1 MMRKCLFFL
10 AAAALTTTIAF
21 AQSSGNFT
29 YGTSGGSLNCTLDE
43 KNGNITG
50 GALCSANNNGG
61 VTVTCSTDADC
72 LNFYGSNSGATCNTT
87 LGQCVLPT
95 PDTNCGGN
103 FYAGIKTSSGAGNVF
118 VIRPSLV
125 VGLLTDVT
133 VSSKQITTTGTVSS
147 SALAGVNVSVSVGAE
162 TGTGAPQTIPNFP
175 ITYDARF
182 VQISTNLFQALATQ
196 CTNIANGCFLTFAE
210 STVSAH
216 SFDWIVTNLSSGN
229 YGVTVNWSSTVNGQ
243 GIFEALTCV
252 GPLNFTV
259 QQNKI
264 FHQNQVNAL

>member
-1 MMRKCLFFL
+1 MMRRCLFFL
-10 AAAALTTTIAF
+10 AAAALTTTMAF

-29 YGTSGGSLNCTLDE
+29 YGTSGGSLNCTLDDS
-43 KNGNITG
+43 KGNITG

-61 VTVTCSTDADC
+61 VTVTCTTDADC
-72 LNFYGSNSGATCNTT
+72 LNFYGSNSGATCNTM
-87 LGQCVLPT
+87 GQCVLPT

-125 VGLLTDVT
+125 VGLLTDAT

-162 TGTGAPQTIPNFP
+162 TGSGAPQTIPNFP

-196 CTNIANGCFLTFAE
+196 CTNGCFLTFAE
-210 STVSAH
+210 STV
-216 SFDWIVTNLSSGN
+216 
-229 YGVTVNWSSTVNGQ
+229 
-243 GIFEALTCV
+243 
-252 GPLNFTV
+252 
-259 QQNKI
+259 
-264 FHQNQVNAL
+264 